1 MVKSLA
7 VERLE
12 SALVEQARLGEQYER
27 AVGTS
32 AELSS
37 FSRLHTAN
45 LRVGLCQRAVDA
57 AGGPRGPTVD
67 ERTGAL

>member
-1 MVKSLA
+1 MVKRPA
-7 VERLE
+7 VERLQA
-12 SALVEQARLGEQYER
+12 ALIEQARLGEQYER

-45 LRVGLCQRAVDA
+45 LRVGLYQRAVDA
-57 AGGPRGPTVD
+57 TGGPRGSSVD
-67 ERTGAL
+67 ERRAAQ

>member
-1 MVKSLA
+1 MVTRLA

-57 AGGPRGPTVD
+57 TGGPRRPTVD
-67 ERTGAL
+67 ERRGAL